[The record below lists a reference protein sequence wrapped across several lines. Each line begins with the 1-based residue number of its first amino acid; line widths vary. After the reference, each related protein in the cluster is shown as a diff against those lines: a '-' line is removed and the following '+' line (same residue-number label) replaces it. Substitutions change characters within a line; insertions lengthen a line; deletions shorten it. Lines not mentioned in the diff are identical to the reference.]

1 MTITDNFRIEKDSLG
16 ELKVPKD
23 AYYGVHSQ
31 RAKENFPITGYHTD
45 PEIIKAVIEIKKA
58 AIIVNND
65 VGLISKEIMDAVV
78 AACDKALEGGYED
91 QFVVDPIQGGA
102 GTSHNMNAN
111 EVIAN
116 IAIELLGGELGDYT
130 IVHPNDHINFG
141 QSTNDVY
148 PTSGKIAI
156 SRYLEKTHAELK
168 LLIESLE
175 KKAKEFDGF
184 IKMGRTQMQDAIPI
198 RLGQEFQAYA
208 SALRRD
214 EKRFQD
220 AVKAMAFVNM
230 GATAIGTGLNA
241 DVVYVNKIVP
251 KLAEVTGLDLV
262 QTPDLI
268 DGTQNLDGF
277 VFVSSVLKTLA
288 VTLSKMSN
296 DLRLMSSGPKT
307 GFGEISL
314 PAKQAGSSIMPGKVN
329 PVIPEVVT
337 QVAYSVIGNDTTIT
351 FAVEAGQLELN
362 AFEPVIFYKMFESLK
377 TLTGAMYTLRVNCID
392 DIEANEERMS
402 ELVENSVGIVT
413 AVAPHIGYYKA
424 AEVAKEALLTG
435 VPIRKLL
442 LDKGYVKPEDIDKIM
457 DLKAMTEPG
466 ITAEELIKD

>member
-1 MTITDNFRIEKDSLG
+1 
-16 ELKVPKD
+16 
-23 AYYGVHSQ
+23 
-31 RAKENFPITGYHTD
+31 
-45 PEIIKAVIEIKKA
+45 
-58 AIIVNND
+58 
-65 VGLISKEIMDAVV
+65 
-78 AACDKALEGGYED
+78 
-91 QFVVDPIQGGA
+91 
-102 GTSHNMNAN
+102 
-111 EVIAN
+111 
-116 IAIELLGGELGDYT
+116 
-130 IVHPNDHINFG
+130 
-141 QSTNDVY
+141 
-148 PTSGKIAI
+148 
-156 SRYLEKTHAELK
+156 
-168 LLIESLE
+168 
-175 KKAKEFDGF
+175 
-184 IKMGRTQMQDAIPI
+184 MQDAIPI

-208 SALRRD
+208 SAFRRD

-241 DVVYVNKIVP
+241 DVDYVKKIVP
-251 KLAEVTGLDLV
+251 KLAEITGLDLV

-288 VTLSKMSN
+288 VTLSKMCN

-392 DIEANEERMS
+392 GIVANEDRMS
-402 ELVENSVGIVT
+402 DLVENSVGIIT
-413 AVAPHIGYYKA
+413 AVVPHIGYYKA

-442 LDKGYVKPEDIDKIM
+442 LDKGYVKEEDIDKIM

-466 ITAEELIKD
+466 ITAEELI